1 MKEKK
6 INKKLVKK
14 KEIADKNHLLF
25 MIDSALMGIL
35 KNVHYVNDDLQMD
48 IYQCLL
54 YVMLEPV

>member
-1 MKEKK
+1 
-6 INKKLVKK
+6 
-14 KEIADKNHLLF
+14 